1 MIASISENKLPFSQR
16 QIADATGV
24 RELSKSLGY
33 PSPASLIDMI
43 NQGVIV
49 NCPFSSKNVAD
60 ADTIF
65 GPDLASIRGKTKRH
79 PTSTPAI
86 SYLPREVSSSLV
98 LHVDIMFVG
107 GFGFLVSVSTPLGM
121 TAVNEL
127 GRSKGARSSLSIYK
141 ALTSQIDLYTSRN
154 FIITSII
161 TDNEGGVIA
170 STPSLNARG
179 ITVNPV
185 ALGPMSL

>member
-1 MIASISENKLPFSQR
+1 
-16 QIADATGV
+16 
-24 RELSKSLGY
+24 
-33 PSPASLIDMI
+33 MI

-60 ADTIF
+60 ANTIF
-65 GPDLASIRGKTKRH
+65 GPDLASIRGKTKRR

-107 GFGFLVSVSTPLGM
+107 GFGFLVSVSTPLGL

-127 GRSKGARSSLSIYK
+127 GRSKGARSSLSIFK
-141 ALTSQIDLYTSRN
+141 ALTSQLDLYSSRN

-170 STPSLNARG
+170 STSSLNARV

-185 ALGPMSL
+185 GPGTHVPVVDLGEM